1 MSTRISTPEELHR
14 LLAECCEKLVDCTS
28 AIRDLPLANHR
39 ENIYRIGKA
48 IAEVSEVRSALYK
61 AHPDLKPELWD
72 EPPSEEHFK
81 EWFAEAQRVANE
93 YCAEGLPQRAIETYE
108 SFLYIGPPE
117 QYETLARQAVRE
129 LRAKHGV

>member
-1 MSTRISTPEELHR
+1 MSTRISTPEELNR

-28 AIRDLPLANHR
+28 AIRDLPLANYR

-48 IAEVSEVRSALYK
+48 IAEVSEVRSELYK
-61 AHPDLKPELWD
+61 AHPDLKPALWD
-72 EPPSEEHFK
+72 APPSENDFK
-81 EWFAEAQRVANE
+81 EWFGEAQRVANE

-108 SFLYIGPPE
+108 GFLSVGPPE
-117 QYETLARQAVRE
+117 EYEALARQAVSE